1 MILKKF
7 TLLIFII
14 FIVCFV
20 SYSKSRF
27 VFDENSFFYNS
38 NPSLDSNENK
48 KYSSNLI
55 PNEELSAHSSQLVD
69 LGDKLMLLYFA
80 GSKEGARD
88 VKIYQS
94 IYSSGK
100 WSNPRSVLDTK
111 MLSKF
116 SGKYIKKLGNPVVFK
131 DAKNRFNV
139 FIVGVSFGGWSASRI
154 YQFTLNSDLNLEY
167 KGELHLGPFMNLS
180 HLVRTNALNLSDGGY
195 ILPLYHEMIKKYPL
209 LLYFDSE
216 SRFKYAKRINKK
228 NFLLQPSLVALNNRD
243 FLAAFRTYKD
253 NNDFFIQNCKDLGL
267 TCGELKKSNLKNYDS
282 SSILLKFKDEVLL
295 VHNDGF
301 SNPFLPKE
309 SSQNPSRRT
318 LSLFYLSDRENA
330 IFDRLLTIQLAPLEA
345 SYPSFVISKGKL
357 HLSYTLDRTQIKHV
371 EIDLKIIEKLISLKK
386 ENKLIDITFDD
397 LSRFRD

>member
-1 MILKKF
+1 MIKKF
-7 TLLIFII
+7 FLLF
-14 FIVCFV
+14 
-20 SYSKSRF
+20 F
-27 VFDENSFFYNS
+27 VFFTIGIVFYFESNSSFNKNSYFLDPTS
-38 NPSLDSNENK
+38 NPALDSNESK

-55 PNEELSAHSSQLVD
+55 PNEELSAHSSSLVD

-94 IYSSGK
+94 LYSNGK
-100 WSNPRSVLDTK
+100 WSNPRSILDTK

-116 SGKYIKKLGNPVVFK
+116 SGKYIKKLGNPIIFK
-131 DAKNRFNV
+131 DAKNRFNI

-154 YQFTLNSDLNLEY
+154 YQFTLNNDLNLEY
-167 KGELHLGPFMNLS
+167 IRELHLGPFMNLS
-180 HLVRTNALNLSDGGY
+180 HLVRANALNLSDGGY

-216 SRFKYAKRINKK
+216 NRFKYAKRINKK
-228 NFLLQPSLVALNNRD
+228 NFLLQPSVISINENEC
-243 FLAAFRTYKD
+243 LAAFRTYKN
-253 NNDFFIQNCKDLGL
+253 NNDFFIQNCKNLGL
-267 TCGELKKSNLKNYDS
+267 TWGEPKKSNLKNYDS
-282 SSILLKFKDEVLL
+282 SSILLKFKNEVLL
-295 VHNDGF
+295 LHNDGF
-301 SNPFLPKE
+301 SNPFLKQT
-309 SSQNPSRRT
+309 SQNPSRRT
-318 LSLFYLSDRENA
+318 LSLFYLKDMENA
-330 IFDRLLTIQLAPLEA
+330 IFDRLLTIQIAPLEA

-371 EIDLKIIEKLISLKK
+371 EIDLKIIEKLISLSK